1 MDVYKNKKVLVTGA
15 TGLIGSNLTEKL
27 LSFGNVQVY
36 ALARNEDKIKELF
49 KKYLNNNNFKYI
61 IQDITEPL
69 NFTEDF
75 DYIFNAAGSIAGDV
89 IRKYPVDII
98 NANLKGIQNCLDYIN
113 SRKKGRLIV
122 FSSATVY
129 GNNTGKN
136 LVVSEDDT
144 TVTDKLSDR
153 ICAYSQSKRMAETL
167 ANAYFAQYGTDVV
180 IARFSYVYGFT
191 KFYPKT
197 AFFEFIKKALNG
209 EDIILNGT
217 SFARRDNI
225 YVQDAVN
232 MLLCV
237 AAEGV
242 SGEAYNISCAE
253 KSFAAIDEIAEEI
266 ANAANK
272 IKNNGVKVI
281 KKYFDEGVRSAGII
295 MNNAKTQA
303 LSCFRGGGRSPLT
316 ALTTGIFETVN
327 KFNQEIINSE
337 GGAKMK

>member
-1 MDVYKNKKVLVTGA
+1 MKKFTDKNILITGA
-15 TGLIGSNLTEKL
+15 TGLLGSNLTEKL
-27 LSFGNVQVY
+27 MEYGDVRVTV
-36 ALARNEDKIKELF
+36 LARNEDKIKGLF

-69 NFTEDF
+69 KLTEDF
-75 DYIFNAAGSIAGDV
+75 DYIFNAAGSIAGD
-89 IRKYPVDII
+89 IIHKYPVDII
-98 NANLKGIQNCLDYIN
+98 KANIKGTQNCLDYIN
-113 SRKKGRLIV
+113 SRKKGRLII

-136 LVVSEDDT
+136 LVVSEEDT
-144 TVTDKLSDR
+144 TITDKLSDR

-167 ANAYFAQYGTDVV
+167 ANAYFVQYNTDVV

-197 AFFEFIKKALNG
+197 AFFDFIQKALTG
-209 EDIILNGT
+209 EDIVLNGAF
-217 SFARRDNI
+217 FARRDNI
-225 YVQDAVN
+225 YVQDAMN

-253 KSFAAIDEIAEEI
+253 KCFAAIDEIAEEI
-266 ANAANK
+266 ANAVNK

-281 KKYFDEGVRSAGII
+281 KKYFDEDARSAGII
-295 MNNAKTQA
+295 MNNAKTQS
-303 LSCFRGGGRSPLT
+303 LSGFRGGGVKPYLI
-316 ALTTGIFETVN
+316 GI
-327 KFNQEIINSE
+327 
-337 GGAKMK
+337 